1 MSKYSYTWL
10 GRQYKWLKYTPFAN
24 TPLGALLLRNYTSGS
39 PGYTG
44 MLDSAASYLN
54 SSGLFSGAKGYGTY
68 LGSVLSNLGNALN
81 QLLTGDSLE
90 NLIKSLTHSGITD
103 EARETMDLQ
112 LENQQLLNQQEYD
125 RKIDF
130 YERFESPEAQ
140 VRQYKEAGLNP
151 MLLAGSGA
159 GASASGGVGSAGSA
173 GTAGSSGGNLLT
185 AIASIAGIMNQQKA
199 LQIQEQDA
207 NTRLYDAETRRQ
219 QSVDYMAYLRSL
231 TRNTDTR
238 TDQLI
243 ELFPS
248 TKLGVER
255 QASYYLELCKSEA
268 GRRALMAS
276 QVNINEAEEAIKW
289 RQEAILAAQEDN
301 ADAYFK
307 ATAELQEAYADLAR
321 TQSNFERRT
330 LEKRIEGL
338 NYQVS
343 ELLFEAA
350 LKSKV
355 FSNFNAAQIREWI
368 NTGSRVVGTLGGIA
382 VGAGVAGGLGRA
394 SYMSVPFS
402 QTFSQS
408 DPYANGFNYSP
419 GF

>member
-24 TPLGALLLRNYTSGS
+24 TPLGALLLRNYTSVS

-44 MLDSAASYLN
+44 LLDSAASYLK
-54 SSGLFSGAKGYGTY
+54 SSGLFSGIKGYGNY
-68 LGSVLSNLGNALN
+68 LGSILSNLGNALN

-173 GTAGSSGGNLLT
+173 GTAGASGGNLLT

-255 QASYYLELCKSEA
+255 QASYYLELCQSEA

-276 QVNINEAEEAIKW
+276 QVDINKAEEAIKW
-289 RQEAILAAQEDN
+289 RQEAILAAQEVY

-307 ATAELQEAYADLAR
+307 ATADLQAAYADLAK

-343 ELLFEAA
+343 EMLFEAA
-350 LKSKV
+350 LKSKA

-368 NTGSRVVGTLGGIA
+368 NTGTRAVGTLGGIV

-408 DPYANGFNYSP
+408 DPYNNGFNYSP

>member
-24 TPLGALLLRNYTSGS
+24 TPLGSLLLRNYSDGS
-39 PGYTG
+39 TG
-44 MLDSAASYLN
+44 L
-54 SSGLFSGAKGYGTY
+54 SSIMDGLGNPLGSFGKGAKNGFGYFGDI
-68 LGSVLSNLGNALN
+68 LSNLGNALN
-81 QLLTGDSLE
+81 QLLTGDSLA

-112 LENQQLLNQQEYD
+112 LENQQLLNEQEYD

-130 YERFESPEAQ
+130 YERFESPQAQ
-140 VRQYKEAGLNP
+140 VAQYKAAGLNP

-159 GASASGGVGSAGSA
+159 GASASGGVGSSGSA
-173 GTAGSSGGNLLT
+173 GAAGASGGNLFS
-185 AIASIAGIMNQQKA
+185 AIASIAGVMNQQKQ
-199 LQIQEQDA
+199 LMIQQQDA
-207 NTRLYDAETRRQ
+207 DIRAYEAETRRN

-243 ELFPS
+243 ELFPA

-255 QASYYLELCKSEA
+255 QASYYLELCKSER

-307 ATAELQEAYADLAR
+307 ATAELQEAYADLAK
-321 TQSNFERRT
+321 TQYAFERRT

-343 ELLFEAA
+343 QILYEAA
-350 LKSKV
+350 LKSKA

-394 SYMSVPFS
+394 SYMPVPFS
-402 QTFSQS
+402 QSFSQS